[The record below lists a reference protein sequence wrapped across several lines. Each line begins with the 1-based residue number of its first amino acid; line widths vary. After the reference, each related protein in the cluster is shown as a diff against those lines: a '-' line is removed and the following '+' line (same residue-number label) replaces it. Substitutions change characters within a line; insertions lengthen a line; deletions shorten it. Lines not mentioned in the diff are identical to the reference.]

1 MIPVSL
7 GNKRLNLLSFSDYQ
21 PVLACDHFYWDS
33 DKVNNRVIFFTT
45 NKMPI
50 SLKALDFPF
59 HFHLI
64 PVSLGNTGRNLLSF
78 SECQPVWVKP
88 LFVPVCSLHYF
99 TDRTYHN
106 CAFIKYKQPSSPAW
120 THQPDVCEI
129 QVFRNFFLVDL
140 RHESDDVFRFLY
152 LSLHQQPPRRLGNK
166 ARKQARQLLIFL

>member
-1 MIPVSL
+1 MAISLIALKSPLCFHMIPVSL
-7 GNKRLNLLSFSDYQ
+7 GNKRLNLLSFSYYQ

-33 DKVNNRVIFFTT
+33 DKFNNRVIFFTT

-88 LFVPVCSLHYF
+88 LFVPVWVGLATHGATPSGFC
-99 TDRTYHN
+99 
-106 CAFIKYKQPSSPAW
+106 KQLNLPNL
-120 THQPDVCEI
+120 EI
-129 QVFRNFFLVDL
+129 
-140 RHESDDVFRFLY
+140 
-152 LSLHQQPPRRLGNK
+152 
-166 ARKQARQLLIFL
+166 